1 MKRLAALTVE
11 IEKCDVETDNIK
23 DVYDNK
29 TIKYKEFPTLIKNC
43 KPFVVVSVLFLCIII
58 LTGVMV

>member
-29 TIKYKEFPTLIKNC
+29 TIKYKEYL
-43 KPFVVVSVLFLCIII
+43 LL
-58 LTGVMV
+58 L